1 MKENTNVNAG
11 NTNVGLVEKPVWR
24 TAGMPILI
32 VNTLLLLAAIAGV
45 IYGFYDGA
53 ADNVPLLVIGF
64 LYVLII
70 AWIIY
75 NGLAIVRPQEAIV
88 LTLFGKYNGTLRGP
102 GFFFV
107 NPFSTAF
114 KSEVSQ
120 PSTGAANITSTK
132 VAGTDDISK
141 ALAAA
146 EAKKISLKA
155 KTLNNDKQRIN
166 DLLGN
171 PVIIDTVVV
180 WRIVDTAKA
189 MFNVDNFIE
198 YLSIQCDSSLR
209 AIVSQYP
216 YDLPRD
222 GQSEDKCLRSA
233 SDEIVNRLMNDIQKK
248 VEFAGMEILD
258 ARITNLSYAPEIA
271 AAMLQRQQASAVVD
285 AKQTIVDGAVDIVQ
299 MALKRLSEDNVV
311 DLDEER
317 KAAMVSNLLV
327 VLCSNTEAQPV
338 INSGSLY

>member
-1 MKENTNVNAG
+1 MNKQD
-11 NTNVGLVEKPVWR
+11 EKGTIISVSEKAVWR
-24 TAGMPILI
+24 ASGMPVLI
-32 VNTLLLLAAIAGV
+32 INTLLMLGAIALIV
-45 IYGFYDGA
+45 YGFVDGA
-53 ADNVPLLVIGF
+53 AYNVPLLVIGF
-64 LYVLII
+64 AYLLVPTWVFYG
-70 AWIIY
+70 
-75 NGLAIVRPQEAIV
+75 GLCIVRPQEAIV

-107 NPFSTAF
+107 NPFSSSF
-114 KSEVSQ
+114 KSDVGS
-120 PSTGAANITSTK
+120 PSSGAANLSNTK
-132 VAGTDDISK
+132 SSAKSDDISK
-141 ALAAA
+141 LLEDAA
-146 EAKKISLKA
+146 AKKISLKA
-155 KTLNNDKQRIN
+155 KTLNNDKQRVN

-198 YLSIQCDSSLR
+198 FLSIQCDASLR
-209 AIVSQYP
+209 SIVSQYP

-233 SDEIVNRLMNDIQKK
+233 SEEVVTRLRSDIQSK
-248 VEFAGMEILD
+248 VDIAGMEILD

-271 AAMLQRQQASAVVD
+271 SAMLQRQQASAVVD

-311 DLDEER
+311 ELDEER

-327 VLCSNTEAQPV
+327 VLCSNAEAQPV

>member
-1 MKENTNVNAG
+1 MNEKNVNAG
-11 NTNVGLVEKPVWR
+11 IMEKTVWH
-24 TAGMPILI
+24 TGGMSILI
-32 VNTLLLLAAIAGV
+32 INTLLMLGSIALI
-45 IYGFYDGA
+45 IYSFVDGA
-53 ADNVPLLVIGF
+53 ANNVLWLVIGF
-64 LYVLII
+64 VYLLIPTWLLYG
-70 AWIIY
+70 
-75 NGLAIVRPQEAIV
+75 GLCILRPQEAMV

-107 NPFSTAF
+107 NPFSSAF
-114 KSEVSQ
+114 KSEVGQ
-120 PSTGAANITSTK
+120 PSTGAANITST
-132 VAGTDDISK
+132 AATGTDEISK
-141 ALAAA
+141 ALASAA
-146 EAKKISLKA
+146 SRKISLKA

-198 YLSIQCDSSLR
+198 FLSIQCDSALR
-209 AIVSQYP
+209 SIVSQYP

-233 SDEIVNRLMNDIQKK
+233 SDEVVTRLMADIQEK
-248 VEFAGMEILD
+248 VAIAGMEILD

-311 DLDEER
+311 ALDEER

>member
-1 MKENTNVNAG
+1 MNEKNTNVS
-11 NTNVGLVEKPVWR
+11 VVERPVWSIP
-24 TAGMPILI
+24 GMPVLI
-32 VNTLLLLAAIAGV
+32 INTLLTLGATGAL
-45 IYGFYDGA
+45 IYGFVDGA
-53 ADNVPLLVIGF
+53 ANNVPLLVIGF
-64 LYVLII
+64 VYLLIPMWLLYG
-70 AWIIY
+70 
-75 NGLAIVRPQEAIV
+75 GLCILRPQEAMV

-107 NPFSTAF
+107 NPFSSAF
-114 KSEVSQ
+114 KSEVGQ

-132 VAGTDDISK
+132 TSTASDEISK
-141 ALAAA
+141 ALASASA
-146 EAKKISLKA
+146 SKISLKA

-171 PVIIDTVVV
+171 PVIIDTVVI

-198 YLSIQCDSSLR
+198 FLSIQCDSSLR
-209 AIVSQYP
+209 SIVSQYP

-233 SDEIVNRLMNDIQKK
+233 SDEVVTRLMDDIQAK
-248 VEFAGMEILD
+248 VAIAGMEILD

-271 AAMLQRQQASAVVD
+271 SAMLQRQQASAVVD

-311 DLDEER
+311 ELDEER

-327 VLCSNTEAQPV
+327 VLCSNAEAQPV

>member
-1 MKENTNVNAG
+1 MTTTIDRTNPG
-11 NTNVGLVEKPVWR
+11 IVEKPVWR
-24 TAGMPILI
+24 MAGMPVLI
-32 VNTLLLLAAIAGV
+32 INTLLALGATGAIVFSLLGDAV
-45 IYGFYDGA
+45 
-53 ADNVPLLVIGF
+53 NTPLLVAGIVYLSIPVWLFYIG
-64 LYVLII
+64 LCV
-70 AWIIY
+70 
-75 NGLAIVRPQEAIV
+75 VRPQEAMV

-114 KSEVSQ
+114 RNEVSQ
-120 PSTGAANITSTK
+120 PSTGAANISGAK
-132 VAGTDDISK
+132 AASGVDEISK
-141 ALAAA
+141 ALAVHAA
-146 EAKKISLKA
+146 RKISLKA

-198 YLSIQCDSSLR
+198 FLSIQCDSSLR

-216 YDLPRD
+216 YDLPRY
-222 GQSEDKCLRSA
+222 GQGEDKCLRSA
-233 SDEIVNRLMNDIQKK
+233 SEEIVKQLMADIQKK
-248 VEFAGMEILD
+248 VAIAGMEILD
-258 ARITNLSYAPEIA
+258 ARITNLSYASEIA
-271 AAMLQRQQASAVVD
+271 AAMLQRQQASALVD

-299 MALKRLSEDNVV
+299 MALKRLAQDNVIE
-311 DLDEER
+311 LDEER

>member
-1 MKENTNVNAG
+1 MNQNNTNF
-11 NTNVGLVEKPVWR
+11 GLVERPVWR
-24 TAGMPILI
+24 TSGMPVLI
-32 VNTLLLLAAIAGV
+32 INTLLMLGAIGAIV
-45 IYGFYDGA
+45 YGFIDGA
-53 ADNVPLLVIGF
+53 GGNIVLLVLGF
-64 LYVLII
+64 AYLLIPT
-70 AWIIY
+70 WLFY
-75 NGLAIVRPQEAIV
+75 GGLCILRPQEAMV

-107 NPFSTAF
+107 NPFSSAF
-114 KSEVSQ
+114 KSEVGQ

-132 VAGTDDISK
+132 PATATDEISK
-141 ALAAA
+141 ALASAA
-146 EAKKISLKA
+146 ARKISLKA

-198 YLSIQCDSSLR
+198 FLSIQCDSSLR
-209 AIVSQYP
+209 SIVSQYP

-233 SDEIVNRLMNDIQKK
+233 SDEVVTRLMEDIQTK
-248 VEFAGMEILD
+248 VEIAGMEILD

-271 AAMLQRQQASAVVD
+271 SAMLQRQQASAVVD

-299 MALKRLSEDNVV
+299 MALRRLSEDNVV
-311 DLDEER
+311 ELDEER

-327 VLCSNTEAQPV
+327 VLCSNADAQPV

>member
-1 MKENTNVNAG
+1 MISAG
-11 NTNVGLVEKPVWR
+11 LR
-24 TAGMPILI
+24 IL
-32 VNTLLLLAAIAGV
+32 
-45 IYGFYDGA
+45 
-53 ADNVPLLVIGF
+53 
-64 LYVLII
+64 
-70 AWIIY
+70 
-75 NGLAIVRPQEAIV
+75 RPQEAYV
-88 LTLFGKYNGTLRGP
+88 LTFFGKYNGSLRGP

-114 KSEVSQ
+114 KTYSGQ
-120 PSTGAANITSTK
+120 PSSAAANTTSAKANTGSAEID
-132 VAGTDDISK
+132 VALN
-141 ALAAA
+141 ALSGVAHV
-146 EAKKISLKA
+146 KRISLKA

-198 YLSIQCDSSLR
+198 FLSIQCDSSLR
-209 AIVSQYP
+209 NIVSQYP
-216 YDLPRD
+216 YDLPKD

-233 SDEIVNRLMNDIQKK
+233 SEEVVSRLKADIQTK
-248 VEFAGMEILD
+248 VEMAGMEILD

-299 MALKRLSEDNVV
+299 MALRRLSEDKVV
-311 DLDEER
+311 ELDEER

-327 VLCSNTEAQPV
+327 VLCSNSEAQPI

>member
-1 MKENTNVNAG
+1 MNESNTNIGVMEKAVWHIDG
-11 NTNVGLVEKPVWR
+11 MLV
-24 TAGMPILI
+24 LI
-32 VNTLLLLAAIAGV
+32 INTLLMLGAMVAV
-45 IYGFYDGA
+45 IYGFVNGA
-53 ADNVPLLVIGF
+53 ADNVLWLVIGF
-64 LYVLII
+64 VYLLVPTWLLYG
-70 AWIIY
+70 
-75 NGLAIVRPQEAIV
+75 GLCILRPQEAMV

-107 NPFSTAF
+107 NPFSSAF
-114 KSEVSQ
+114 KSEVGQ

-132 VAGTDDISK
+132 TAAASDDISK
-141 ALAAA
+141 ALASAA
-146 EAKKISLKA
+146 SKKISLKA

-198 YLSIQCDSSLR
+198 FLSIQCDSSLR

-222 GQSEDKCLRSA
+222 GQSDDKCLRSA
-233 SDEIVNRLMNDIQKK
+233 SEEVVTRLMADIQAK
-248 VEFAGMEILD
+248 VAVAGMEILD

-311 DLDEER
+311 ELDEER

-327 VLCSNTEAQPV
+327 VLCSNAEAQPV

>member
-1 MKENTNVNAG
+1 MRNETFSNI
-11 NTNVGLVEKPVWR
+11 VEKKAWS
-24 TAGMPILI
+24 TAGLPILVI
-32 VNTLLLLAAIAGV
+32 NTLLLLASIGGIVLGFVNGAGDNVLLLVVCFIYATVISWV
-45 IYGFYDGA
+45 IYAGCCT
-53 ADNVPLLVIGF
+53 L
-64 LYVLII
+64 
-70 AWIIY
+70 
-75 NGLAIVRPQEAIV
+75 RPQEAYV
-88 LTLFGKYNGTLRGP
+88 LVFLGKYNGTLHGP

-114 KSEVSQ
+114 KSDTGQ
-120 PSTGAANITSTK
+120 PTSGAANISKPSKTGIS
-132 VAGTDDISK
+132 DIDNTLSSLGNLGVNK
-141 ALAAA
+141 R
-146 EAKKISLKA
+146 ISLKA

-198 YLSIQCDSSLR
+198 FLSIQCDSSLR
-209 AIVSQYP
+209 NIVSQYP

-233 SDEIVNRLMNDIQKK
+233 SDEVVMRLKDEIQAK
-248 VEFAGMEILD
+248 VEFAGMEIMD

-271 AAMLQRQQASAVVD
+271 AAMLQRQQASALID
-285 AKQTIVDGAVDIVQ
+285 AKQTIVDGAVYIVQ
-299 MALKRLSEDNVV
+299 TALKKLSENNVV
-311 DLDEER
+311 ELDEER

-327 VLCSNTEAQPV
+327 VLCSNSEAQPV

>member
-1 MKENTNVNAG
+1 MNEKNTNVSI
-11 NTNVGLVEKPVWR
+11 VEKAVWR
-24 TAGMPILI
+24 TRGMPILI
-32 VNTLLLLAAIAGV
+32 INTLLTLGAIALV
-45 IYGFYDGA
+45 VYGFVDGA
-53 ADNVPLLVIGF
+53 ADNVVLLVIGF
-64 LYVLII
+64 VYLLIPTILLYD
-70 AWIIY
+70 
-75 NGLAIVRPQEAIV
+75 GLCILRPQEAMV

-107 NPFSTAF
+107 NPFSSAF
-114 KSEVSQ
+114 KSEVGQ

-132 VAGTDDISK
+132 AASATDEISRVL
-141 ALAAA
+141 ALHAAR
-146 EAKKISLKA
+146 KISLKA

-180 WRIVDTAKA
+180 WRIIDTAKA

-198 YLSIQCDSSLR
+198 FLSIQCDSSLR
-209 AIVSQYP
+209 SIVSQYP

-233 SDEIVNRLMNDIQKK
+233 SDEVVTRLMADIQTK
-248 VEFAGMEILD
+248 VAIAGMEILD

-299 MALKRLSEDNVV
+299 MALRRLSEDNVV
-311 DLDEER
+311 ELDEER

-327 VLCSNTEAQPV
+327 VLCSNSEAQPV

>member
-1 MKENTNVNAG
+1 MNEKNTNANIA
-11 NTNVGLVEKPVWR
+11 EKAVWS

-32 VNTLLLLAAIAGV
+32 INTLLMLAAIGGIV
-45 IYGFYDGA
+45 YGFVAGA
-53 ADNVPLLVIGF
+53 GNNIPLLVVSFVYLLIPTWL
-64 LYVLII
+64 LYG
-70 AWIIY
+70 
-75 NGLAIVRPQEAIV
+75 GLCILRPQEAMV

-114 KSEVSQ
+114 KSEVGQ

-132 VAGTDDISK
+132 KPTTTDEISQAL
-141 ALAAA
+141 ALAANR
-146 EAKKISLKA
+146 KISLKS

-198 YLSIQCDSSLR
+198 FLSIQCDSALR
-209 AIVSQYP
+209 SIVSQYP

-233 SDEIVNRLMNDIQKK
+233 SEEVVSRLIADIQAK
-248 VEFAGMEILD
+248 VAIAGMEILD

-271 AAMLQRQQASAVVD
+271 SAMLQRQQASAVVD

-299 MALKRLSEDNVV
+299 MALRRLSEDNVV
-311 DLDEER
+311 ELDEER

-327 VLCSNTEAQPV
+327 VLCSNAEAQPV

>member
-1 MKENTNVNAG
+1 MNTNINVNA
-11 NTNVGLVEKPVWR
+11 TVQEKPVWR
-24 TAGMPILI
+24 TNGMAVLI
-32 VNTLLLLAAIAGV
+32 CNTLLMLLATAAV
-45 IYGFYDGA
+45 VFGFIWGA
-53 ADNVPLLVIGF
+53 EDNVALLVVGF
-64 LYVLII
+64 VYLSFPVWLI
-70 AWIIY
+70 Y
-75 NGLAIVRPQEAIV
+75 SGLRILRPQEAIV

-107 NPFSTAF
+107 NPFSSSF
-114 KSEVSQ
+114 KSEVGQ
-120 PSTGAANITSTK
+120 PSTGAANTTSTK
-132 VAGTDDISK
+132 
-141 ALAAA
+141 AASSGDEFA
-146 EAKKISLKA
+146 KLMADSAAKKISLKA

-198 YLSIQCDSSLR
+198 FLSIQCDSALR
-209 AIVSQYP
+209 SIVSQYP

-233 SDEIVNRLMNDIQKK
+233 SEEVVTRLMADIQAK
-248 VEFAGMEILD
+248 VEIAGMEILD

-299 MALKRLSEDNVV
+299 MALRRLAEDNVV

-327 VLCSNTEAQPV
+327 VLCSNTEAQPI

>member
-1 MKENTNVNAG
+1 M
-11 NTNVGLVEKPVWR
+11 
-24 TAGMPILI
+24 
-32 VNTLLLLAAIAGV
+32 
-45 IYGFYDGA
+45 
-53 ADNVPLLVIGF
+53 
-64 LYVLII
+64 
-70 AWIIY
+70 
-75 NGLAIVRPQEAIV
+75 V

-114 KSEVSQ
+114 KSEVGQ

-132 VAGTDDISK
+132 AAATDDISK

-146 EAKKISLKA
+146 AARKISLKA

-209 AIVSQYP
+209 SIVSQYP

-222 GQSEDKCLRSA
+222 GQSEDKCLRSSSEEVVA
-233 SDEIVNRLMNDIQKK
+233 RLMADIQSK
-248 VEFAGMEILD
+248 VTIAGMEILD

-299 MALKRLSEDNVV
+299 MALKRLSEDKVV
-311 DLDEER
+311 ELDEER

-327 VLCSNTEAQPV
+327 VLCSNSEAQPV

>member
-1 MKENTNVNAG
+1 MSKQNM
-11 NTNVGLVEKPVWR
+11 NVGMVERDVWR
-24 TAGMPILI
+24 INGMPVLI
-32 VNTLLLLAAIAGV
+32 VNTVLLFAAIAAIVFSFIGTSSSSVNMLMLLAGV
-45 IYGFYDGA
+45 TW
-53 ADNVPLLVIGF
+53 
-64 LYVLII
+64 LIFPM
-70 AWIIY
+70 WIIY
-75 NGLAIVRPQEAIV
+75 AGLRVLRPQEAYVI
-88 LTLFGKYNGTLRGP
+88 TLFGKYNGTLRGP
-102 GFFFV
+102 GFFWV
-107 NPFSTAF
+107 NPFSSIF
-114 KSEVSQ
+114 KSEVGQ
-120 PSTGAANITSTK
+120 PSTGSANITSTK
-132 VAGTDDISK
+132 ASATTDEIT
-141 ALAAA
+141 AAIA
-146 EAKKISLKA
+146 SLTNKKISLKA

-189 MFNVDNFIE
+189 MFNVDNFVE
-198 YLSIQCDSSLR
+198 FLSIQCDSALR
-209 AIVSQYP
+209 SIVSQYP

-222 GQSEDKCLRSA
+222 GQSEEKCLRSA
-233 SDEIVNRLMNDIQKK
+233 SEEVVQRLITDIQAK
-248 VEFAGMEILD
+248 VEIAGMEILD

-271 AAMLQRQQASAVVD
+271 SAMLQRQQASALVD

-327 VLCSNTEAQPV
+327 VLCSNSEAQPV

>member
-1 MKENTNVNAG
+1 MQTQTAIQERT
-11 NTNVGLVEKPVWR
+11 VWSM
-24 TAGMPILI
+24 AGMPVLI
-32 VNTLLLLAAIAGV
+32 INTLLLFGAIALIV
-45 IYGFYDGA
+45 LGA
-53 ADNVPLLVIGF
+53 INRNVPMVVVGTAYLTVPVWFFYAGLV
-64 LYVLII
+64 VL
-70 AWIIY
+70 
-75 NGLAIVRPQEAIV
+75 RPQEAMV

-120 PSTGAANITSTK
+120 PSTGSANITST
-132 VAGTDDISK
+132 ATATDEISK
-141 ALAAA
+141 ALAAWA
-146 EAKKISLKA
+146 NRKISLKA

-180 WRIVDTAKA
+180 WRIIDTAKA

-198 YLSIQCDSSLR
+198 FLSIQCDSALR

-222 GQSEDKCLRSA
+222 GQGEDKCLRSA
-233 SDEIVNRLMNDIQKK
+233 SEEIVKQLMADIQEK
-248 VEFAGMEILD
+248 VSVAGIQILD
-258 ARITNLSYAPEIA
+258 ARITNLSYASEIA

-285 AKQTIVDGAVDIVQ
+285 AKQTIVDGAVDIVKL
-299 MALKRLSEDNVV
+299 ALRRLSEDNVV
-311 DLDEER
+311 DLDDER

-338 INSGSLY
+338 INSGSIY

>member
-1 MKENTNVNAG
+1 MNEKTMNM
-11 NTNVGLVEKPVWR
+11 GLKEKPVWHM
-24 TAGMPILI
+24 AGMPVLI
-32 VNTLLLLAAIAGV
+32 INTLLTLAAIGA
-45 IYGFYDGA
+45 IIFSISYGPDGTIGH
-53 ADNVPLLVIGF
+53 VPFMIGGIV
-64 LYVLII
+64 YIVLPM
-70 AWIIY
+70 WIIY
-75 NGLAIVRPQEAIV
+75 MGLCILRPQEAYV
-88 LTLFGKYNGTLRGP
+88 LTLFGNYIGTLRGP

-107 NPFSTAF
+107 NPFSSAF
-114 KSEVSQ
+114 KSQVGQ
-120 PSTGAANITSTK
+120 PSTGSANTTSTK
-132 VAGTDDISK
+132 AATTTDEITA

-146 EAKKISLKA
+146 NRKISLKA

-222 GQSEDKCLRSA
+222 GQGEEKCLRSA
-233 SDEIVNRLMNDIQKK
+233 SEEIVQRLVADIQSK
-248 VEFAGMEILD
+248 VEIAGMEIID

-285 AKQTIVDGAVDIVQ
+285 AKHTIVDGAVDIVKL
-299 MALKRLSEDNVV
+299 ALRRLSDDGVV

-338 INSGSLY
+338 LNSGSLY

>member
-1 MKENTNVNAG
+1 MTNKNMSAGIAEKNA
-11 NTNVGLVEKPVWR
+11 WR
-24 TAGMPILI
+24 TGGMPFLI
-32 VNTLLLLAAIAGV
+32 FNTLTLLAAIGGIVWV
-45 IYGFYDGA
+45 IVMGA
-53 ADNVPLLVIGF
+53 TGNAINVPVLVIS
-64 LYVLII
+64 II
-70 AWIIY
+70 WLCFPVWLIY
-75 NGLAIVRPQEAIV
+75 NGLTILRPQEAYV

-102 GFFFV
+102 GYFWV
-107 NPFSTAF
+107 NPFSTYF
-114 KSEVSQ
+114 KSEVGQ
-120 PSTGAANITSTK
+120 PSSGAANIASAK
-132 VAGTDDISK
+132 AAEGADDISK

-146 EAKKISLKA
+146 GAKKISLKA

-198 YLSIQCDSSLR
+198 FLSIQCDSALR
-209 AIVSQYP
+209 FIVSQYP

-222 GQSEDKCLRSA
+222 GQSEEKCLRSA
-233 SDEIVNRLMNDIQKK
+233 SEEVVGRLMADIQKK
-248 VEFAGMEILD
+248 VEIAGMEILD

-271 AAMLQRQQASAVVD
+271 AAMLKRQQAGAVVD
-285 AKQTIVDGAVDIVQ
+285 AKQTIVNGAVDIVQ
-299 MALKRLSEDNVV
+299 MALKRLAEDKVV

>member
-1 MKENTNVNAG
+1 MKKDTSSNI
-11 NTNVGLVEKPVWR
+11 VEKKAWR
-24 TAGMPILI
+24 TAGLPVLI
-32 VNTLLLLAAIAGV
+32 VNTLLLLASIGGIVWGFMNGAG
-45 IYGFYDGA
+45 
-53 ADNVPLLVIGF
+53 NHVPLLVVCF
-64 LYVLII
+64 TYATII
-70 AWIIY
+70 AWIFY
-75 NGLAIVRPQEAIV
+75 AGCRTLRPQEAYV
-88 LTLFGKYNGTLRGP
+88 LIFLGKYNGTLRGP

-114 KSEVSQ
+114 KSSTGQ
-120 PSTGAANITSTK
+120 PSSGAANISNPGKTGMNELDATLSAIGNL
-132 VAGTDDISK
+132 AGNK
-141 ALAAA
+141 R
-146 EAKKISLKA
+146 ISLKA

-198 YLSIQCDSSLR
+198 FLSIQCDSSLR
-209 AIVSQYP
+209 NIVSQYP

-233 SDEIVNRLMNDIQKK
+233 SDEVVMRLKEEIQAK
-248 VEFAGMEILD
+248 VESAGMEIMD

-271 AAMLQRQQASAVVD
+271 ASMLQRQQASAVVD
-285 AKQTIVDGAVDIVQ
+285 AKQTIVDGAVYIVQ
-299 MALKRLSEDNVV
+299 TALKKLSENNVV
-311 DLDEER
+311 ELDEER

-327 VLCSNTEAQPV
+327 VLCSNSEAQPV

>member
-1 MKENTNVNAG
+1 MNKNNMNTSM
-11 NTNVGLVEKPVWR
+11 VEKTVWR
-24 TAGMPILI
+24 TKGMPVLI
-32 VNTLLLLAAIAGV
+32 ANTVLLLAAIASVVFSFFVGS
-45 IYGFYDGA
+45 DGSV
-53 ADNVPLLVIGF
+53 NMPMLWGG
-64 LYVLII
+64 I
-70 AWIIY
+70 AWLIFPVWLIY
-75 NGLAIVRPQEAIV
+75 NGLCILRPQEAYV

-102 GFFFV
+102 GFFWI
-107 NPFSTAF
+107 NPFSTEF
-114 KSEVSQ
+114 KSEVGQ
-120 PSTGAANITSTK
+120 PSSGSAKIASTK
-132 VAGTDDISK
+132 APSASDEITKVIA
-141 ALAAA
+141 ALS
-146 EAKKISLKA
+146 AKKISLKA

-180 WRIVDTAKA
+180 WRIVDTARA

-198 YLSIQCDSSLR
+198 FLSIQCDSALR
-209 AIVSQYP
+209 SIVSQYP

-233 SDEIVNRLMNDIQKK
+233 SEEVVQRLIADIQAK
-248 VEFAGMEILD
+248 VEIAGMEILD

-299 MALKRLSEDNVV
+299 MALRRLSEDNVV
-311 DLDEER
+311 ELDEER

>member
-1 MKENTNVNAG
+1 MEQRIMNAG
-11 NTNVGLVEKPVWR
+11 IVEKDVWR
-24 TAGMPILI
+24 TNGMPVLIINTIL
-32 VNTLLLLAAIAGV
+32 LFAAIAAIIFSFIGRA
-45 IYGFYDGA
+45 DGSV
-53 ADNVPLLVIGF
+53 NVLMLLAGIGW
-64 LYVLII
+64 LIFPM
-70 AWIIY
+70 WIIY
-75 NGLAIVRPQEAIV
+75 AGLRILRPQEAYVI
-88 LTLFGKYNGTLRGP
+88 TLFGKYSGTLRGP
-102 GFFFV
+102 GFFWV
-107 NPFSTAF
+107 NPFSSIF
-114 KSEVSQ
+114 KSEVGQ
-120 PSTGAANITSTK
+120 PSTGSANIASTK
-132 VAGTDDISK
+132 ASTTTDEITA
-141 ALAAA
+141 ALATLTK
-146 EAKKISLKA
+146 KKISLKA

-198 YLSIQCDSSLR
+198 FLSIQCDSSLR
-209 AIVSQYP
+209 SIVSQYP

-233 SDEIVNRLMNDIQKK
+233 SEEVVQRLIADIQAK
-248 VEFAGMEILD
+248 VEIAGMEILD

-271 AAMLQRQQASAVVD
+271 SAMLQRQQASALVD

-311 DLDEER
+311 ELDEER
-317 KAAMVSNLLV
+317 KAAMVGNLLV
-327 VLCSNTEAQPV
+327 VLCSNSEAQPV

>member
-1 MKENTNVNAG
+1 MNEKTTNASIA
-11 NTNVGLVEKPVWR
+11 EKAVWSM
-24 TAGMPILI
+24 AGMPILVI
-32 VNTLLLLAAIAGV
+32 NTLLMLGAIAAV
-45 IYGFYDGA
+45 IYGFVDGA
-53 ADNVPLLVIGF
+53 ADNVLLLVVGF
-64 LYVLII
+64 VYLLIPTWLLYG
-70 AWIIY
+70 
-75 NGLAIVRPQEAIV
+75 GLCILRPQEAMV

-107 NPFSTAF
+107 NPFSSAF
-114 KSEVSQ
+114 KSEVGQ

-132 VAGTDDISK
+132 AASASDDISK
-141 ALAAA
+141 ALASSAA
-146 EAKKISLKA
+146 RKISLKA

-198 YLSIQCDSSLR
+198 FLSIQCDSSLR
-209 AIVSQYP
+209 SIVSQYP

-233 SDEIVNRLMNDIQKK
+233 SEEVVSRLMADIQTK
-248 VEFAGMEILD
+248 VAVAGMEILD

-271 AAMLQRQQASAVVD
+271 SAMLQRQQASAVVD

-299 MALKRLSEDNVV
+299 MALRRLSEDNVV
-311 DLDEER
+311 ELDEER

-327 VLCSNTEAQPV
+327 VLCSNAEAQPV

>member
-1 MKENTNVNAG
+1 MKNDTFTNIA
-11 NTNVGLVEKPVWR
+11 EKKAWS
-24 TAGMPILI
+24 TAGLPVLLI
-32 VNTLLLLAAIAGV
+32 NTLLLLASIVGV
-45 IYGFYDGA
+45 VWGFYDGA
-53 ADNVPLLVIGF
+53 ANNVVLLIVCF
-64 LYVLII
+64 TYSSLI
-70 AWIIY
+70 AWVIY
-75 NGLAIVRPQEAIV
+75 AGCCTLRPQEAYV
-88 LTLFGKYNGTLRGP
+88 LVFLGKYNGTLHGP

-114 KSEVSQ
+114 KSDTGQ
-120 PSTGAANITSTK
+120 PTSGAANISSPSKTGVS
-132 VAGTDDISK
+132 DIDQ
-141 ALAAA
+141 ALSALGNLG
-146 EAKKISLKA
+146 AKKRISLKA

-171 PVIIDTVVV
+171 PVIIDTVVI

-198 YLSIQCDSSLR
+198 FLSIQCDSSLR
-209 AIVSQYP
+209 NIVSQYP

-233 SDEIVNRLMNDIQKK
+233 SDEVVTRLKEEIQAK
-248 VEFAGMEILD
+248 VEFAGMEIMD

-271 AAMLQRQQASAVVD
+271 SAMLQRQQASAVVD
-285 AKQTIVDGAVDIVQ
+285 AKHTIVDGAVDIVQ

-311 DLDEER
+311 ELDEER

-327 VLCSNTEAQPV
+327 VLCSNSEAQPI

>member
-1 MKENTNVNAG
+1 MTEK
-11 NTNVGLVEKPVWR
+11 NTNVGVVEKAVWH
-24 TAGMPILI
+24 TSGMPILI
-32 VNTLLLLAAIAGV
+32 INTLLMLGSIAAIV
-45 IYGFYDGA
+45 YGFVDGA
-53 ADNVPLLVIGF
+53 ANNVPLLVTGF
-64 LYVLII
+64 VYLLIPTWLLYG
-70 AWIIY
+70 
-75 NGLAIVRPQEAIV
+75 GLCIVRPQEAMV

-107 NPFSTAF
+107 NPFSSAF
-114 KSEVSQ
+114 KSEVGQ

-132 VAGTDDISK
+132 AAAGTDDIAK
-141 ALAAA
+141 AIASAAA
-146 EAKKISLKA
+146 NKISLKA

-198 YLSIQCDSSLR
+198 FLSIQCDSSLR

-233 SDEIVNRLMNDIQKK
+233 SDEVVTRLMADIQAK
-248 VEFAGMEILD
+248 VAIAGMEILD

-271 AAMLQRQQASAVVD
+271 SAMLQRQQASAVVD

-299 MALKRLSEDNVV
+299 MALRRLSEDNVV
-311 DLDEER
+311 ELDEER

>member
-1 MKENTNVNAG
+1 MNENTKNIAIE
-11 NTNVGLVEKPVWR
+11 EKDAWR
-24 TAGMPILI
+24 AKGMPIML
-32 VNTLLLLAAIAGV
+32 VNTLLLLVAIAAIV
-45 IYGFYDGA
+45 FGFIEQF
-53 ADNVPLLVIGF
+53 NVPLIVAGF
-64 LYVLII
+64 VYFIPALLL
-70 AWIIY
+70 Y
-75 NGLAIVRPQEAIV
+75 NGLVILRPQEAVV
-88 LTLFGKYNGTLRGP
+88 LTLFGKYNGSVRGP

-107 NPFSTAF
+107 NPFSSEF
-114 KSEVSQ
+114 KSEVGQ
-120 PSTGAANITSTK
+120 PTSGAANITST
-132 VAGTDDISK
+132 ATSGTDELSK
-141 ALAAA
+141 ALASVG
-146 EAKKISLKA
+146 AKKISLKA

-198 YLSIQCDSSLR
+198 FLSIQCDSSLR
-209 AIVSQYP
+209 SIVSQYP

-222 GQSEDKCLRSA
+222 GAGEEKCLRSA
-233 SDEIVNRLMNDIQKK
+233 SEEVVSRLKSNIQAKIT
-248 VEFAGMEILD
+248 FAGMEILD

-271 AAMLQRQQASAVVD
+271 SAMLQRQQASAVVD

-311 DLDEER
+311 VLDEER

>member
-1 MKENTNVNAG
+1 MNEKNINVNI
-11 NTNVGLVEKPVWR
+11 VEKVVWR

-32 VNTLLLLAAIAGV
+32 INTLLVLASIAAI
-45 IYGFYDGA
+45 IYGFAAGA
-53 ADNVPLLVIGF
+53 ANNAPLLVIGF
-64 LYVLII
+64 AYLLIPT
-70 AWIIY
+70 WLFY
-75 NGLAIVRPQEAIV
+75 GGLCIVRPQEAIV

-107 NPFSTAF
+107 NPFSSAF
-114 KSEVSQ
+114 KSDVGQ

-132 VAGTDDISK
+132 TSAGTDEISQ
-141 ALAAA
+141 AIASASAAR
-146 EAKKISLKA
+146 KISLKA

-198 YLSIQCDSSLR
+198 FLSIQCDSALR
-209 AIVSQYP
+209 SIVSQYP

-233 SDEIVNRLMNDIQKK
+233 SEEVVSRLMADIQEK
-248 VEFAGMEILD
+248 VAIAGMEILD

-271 AAMLQRQQASAVVD
+271 SAMLQRQQASAVVD

>member
-1 MKENTNVNAG
+1 MNGKNTNFA
-11 NTNVGLVEKPVWR
+11 EKAVWR
-24 TAGMPILI
+24 TSGMPILI
-32 VNTLLLLAAIAGV
+32 INTLLMIGAIALV
-45 IYGFYDGA
+45 IYGFVDGA
-53 ADNVPLLVIGF
+53 ADNVLWIAIGVVYLLIPTWL
-64 LYVLII
+64 LYG
-70 AWIIY
+70 
-75 NGLAIVRPQEAIV
+75 GLCILRPQEAMV

-107 NPFSTAF
+107 NPFSTSF
-114 KSEVSQ
+114 KSEVGQ
-120 PSTGAANITSTK
+120 PSTGAANIASTK
-132 VAGTDDISK
+132 AVSTTDEISK
-141 ALAAA
+141 ALALAA
-146 EAKKISLKA
+146 SRKISLKA

-198 YLSIQCDSSLR
+198 FLSIQCDSSLR
-209 AIVSQYP
+209 SIVSQYP

-233 SDEIVNRLMNDIQKK
+233 SDEVVTRLKADIQTK
-248 VEFAGMEILD
+248 VDIAGMEILD

-311 DLDEER
+311 ELDEER

>member
-1 MKENTNVNAG
+1 MNKKTSSITEMPARSTS
-11 NTNVGLVEKPVWR
+11 
-24 TAGMPILI
+24 GML
-32 VNTLLLLAAIAGV
+32 
-45 IYGFYDGA
+45 
-53 ADNVPLLVIGF
+53 
-64 LYVLII
+64 VLII
-70 AWIIY
+70 NTAVSLLAVAAVVYGFMDGAGDNVALITAGFVYLGIPMGIIY
-75 NGLAIVRPQEAIV
+75 SGLRILRPREALV

-107 NPFSTAF
+107 NPFSTSF
-114 KSEVSQ
+114 KSDVGK
-120 PSTGAANITSTK
+120 PSSGAANTSSVKGTK
-132 VAGTDDISK
+132 TGVNEIDNLFDYFSAN
-141 ALAAA
+141 
-146 EAKKISLKA
+146 KISLKA

-198 YLSIQCDSSLR
+198 FLSIQCDSSLR

-233 SDEIVNRLMNDIQKK
+233 SEEIVTRLMADIQEK
-248 VEFAGMEILD
+248 VTFAGMEILD

-271 AAMLQRQQASAVVD
+271 SAMLQRQQASAVVD

-299 MALKRLSEDNVV
+299 MALNRLSKENVIT
-311 DLDEER
+311 LDEER

-327 VLCSNTEAQPV
+327 VLCSNSEAQPV

>member
-1 MKENTNVNAG
+1 MNELNMNVNV
-11 NTNVGLVEKPVWR
+11 TEKAAWR
-24 TAGMPILI
+24 MSGMPVLI
-32 VNTLLLLAAIAGV
+32 MNTLSLFAAIAAIV
-45 IYGFYDGA
+45 LSFFYGEQGQIH
-53 ADNVPLLVIGF
+53 VPMLWSG
-64 LYVLII
+64 I
-70 AWIIY
+70 AWLSFPVWLIY
-75 NGLAIVRPQEAIV
+75 NGLAILKPQEAYV
-88 LTLFGKYNGTLRGP
+88 LTLFGKYNGTLRGS
-102 GFFFV
+102 GFFWV

-114 KSEVSQ
+114 KSDVGQ
-120 PSTGAANITSTK
+120 PSTGSANIGSTQN
-132 VAGTDDISK
+132 ATATDEWSK
-141 ALAAA
+141 WMASMN
-146 EAKKISLKA
+146 KKISLKA

-198 YLSIQCDSSLR
+198 FLSIQCDSALR
-209 AIVSQYP
+209 GIVSQYP

-233 SDEIVNRLMNDIQKK
+233 SEEVVSRLMADIQAK
-248 VEFAGMEILD
+248 VEIAGMEILD

-271 AAMLQRQQASAVVD
+271 SAMLQRQQASAVVD

-299 MALKRLSEDNVV
+299 MALKRLSENDIVE
-311 DLDEER
+311 LDEER

-327 VLCSNTEAQPV
+327 VLCSNSEAQPV

>member
-1 MKENTNVNAG
+1 MNEKTTNASF
-11 NTNVGLVEKPVWR
+11 TEKAVWR
-24 TAGMPILI
+24 TGGMPVLI
-32 VNTLLLLAAIAGV
+32 INTLLVLGAIAAL
-45 IYGFYDGA
+45 IYGFADGA
-53 ADNVPLLVIGF
+53 ADNVLLLVAGF
-64 LYVLII
+64 VYLLIPT
-70 AWIIY
+70 WLFY
-75 NGLAIVRPQEAIV
+75 GGLCILRPQEAIV

-107 NPFSTAF
+107 NPFSSAF
-114 KSEVSQ
+114 KSDVGQ

-132 VAGTDDISK
+132 AASATDDISK
-141 ALAAA
+141 ALASAA
-146 EAKKISLKA
+146 ARKISLKA

-180 WRIVDTAKA
+180 WRIIDTAKA

-198 YLSIQCDSSLR
+198 FLSIQCDSSLR

-222 GQSEDKCLRSA
+222 GQSDDKCLRSA
-233 SDEIVNRLMNDIQKK
+233 SEEVVTRLMADIQTK
-248 VEFAGMEILD
+248 VTVAGIEILD

-271 AAMLQRQQASAVVD
+271 SAMLQRQQASAVVD

-299 MALKRLSEDNVV
+299 MALKRLSENNVV

-327 VLCSNTEAQPV
+327 VLCSNADAQPV

>member
-1 MKENTNVNAG
+1 MKPINDNKAMNIA
-11 NTNVGLVEKPVWR
+11 EKPVWR
-24 TAGMPILI
+24 TAGMPVLI
-32 VNTLLLLAAIAGV
+32 INTLLMLGAIAAV
-45 IYGFYDGA
+45 VYGFMDGA
-53 ADNVPLLVIGF
+53 AYNVVLLVIGF
-64 LYVLII
+64 VYLLIPT
-70 AWIIY
+70 WLFY
-75 NGLAIVRPQEAIV
+75 GGLCILRPQEAMV

-107 NPFSTAF
+107 NPFSSAF
-114 KSEVSQ
+114 KSEVGQ

-132 VAGTDDISK
+132 AAATDDLSK
-141 ALAAA
+141 ALAAQA
-146 EAKKISLKA
+146 ARKISLKA
-155 KTLNNDKQRIN
+155 KTLNNDKQRII

-198 YLSIQCDSSLR
+198 FLSIQCDSSLR

-233 SDEIVNRLMNDIQKK
+233 SEEIVKQLMADIQEK
-248 VEFAGMEILD
+248 VSIAGMEILD

-299 MALKRLSEDNVV
+299 MALKRLAEDNVV
-311 DLDEER
+311 ELDEER

>member
-1 MKENTNVNAG
+1 MNKNIFTNI
-11 NTNVGLVEKPVWR
+11 VEKKAWS
-24 TAGMPILI
+24 TAGLPILI
-32 VNTLLLLAAIAGV
+32 INTILLLASVAG
-45 IYGFYDGA
+45 IIWGFYDGA
-53 ADNVPLLVIGF
+53 GDNVALLVVCFIYAT
-64 LYVLII
+64 LI
-70 AWIIY
+70 AWIFY
-75 NGLAIVRPQEAIV
+75 AGCCTLRPQEAYV
-88 LTLFGKYNGTLRGP
+88 LVFLGKYNGTLHGP

-114 KSEVSQ
+114 KSDTGQ
-120 PSTGAANITSTK
+120 PTSGAANIANPSK
-132 VAGTDDISK
+132 SGASSLDQSLSSLGNLGTNK
-141 ALAAA
+141 R
-146 EAKKISLKA
+146 ISLKA

-198 YLSIQCDSSLR
+198 FLSIQCDSSLR
-209 AIVSQYP
+209 NIVSQYP
-216 YDLPRD
+216 YDLPRE

-233 SDEIVNRLMNDIQKK
+233 SDEVVTRLKEEIQAK
-248 VEFAGMEILD
+248 VEFAGMEIMD

-285 AKQTIVDGAVDIVQ
+285 AKHTIVDGAVDIVQ

-311 DLDEER
+311 ELDEER

-327 VLCSNTEAQPV
+327 VLCSNSEAQPI

>member
-1 MKENTNVNAG
+1 MKNTSV
-11 NTNVGLVEKPVWR
+11 TPSIQEKQVWSMV
-24 TAGMPILI
+24 GMPVLVI
-32 VNTLLLLAAIAGV
+32 NTLLLLASIAAI
-45 IYGFYDGA
+45 IYGGIER
-53 ADNVPLLVIGF
+53 NIPLVVIGSVYLAVPVWL
-64 LYVLII
+64 LYM
-70 AWIIY
+70 
-75 NGLAIVRPQEAIV
+75 GLTILRPQEAMV

-107 NPFSTAF
+107 NPFSTSF
-114 KSEVSQ
+114 KSDVGQ
-120 PSTGAANITSTK
+120 PSTGSANITNTV
-132 VAGTDDISK
+132 VAGAQDEISK
-141 ALAAA
+141 QLAAWA
-146 EAKKISLKA
+146 NRKISLKA

-198 YLSIQCDSSLR
+198 FLSIQCDSALR

-216 YDLPRD
+216 YDMPRD
-222 GQSEDKCLRSA
+222 GQGEDKCLRSA
-233 SDEIVNRLMNDIQKK
+233 SEEIVKQLMADIQEK
-248 VEFAGMEILD
+248 VSVAGIQILD
-258 ARITNLSYAPEIA
+258 ARITNLSYASEIA

-285 AKQTIVDGAVDIVQ
+285 AKQTIVDGAVDIVKL
-299 MALKRLSEDNVV
+299 ALRRLSEDNVV
-311 DLDEER
+311 DLDDER

-338 INSGSLY
+338 INSGSIY